1 MKRNV
6 QPTPSPVMGQ
16 ALKIMTVAE
25 VATLLQ
31 IPRSSVYEKTRR
43 REGSN
48 PPLPCR
54 RVGKYLRFF
63 ESEVVG
69 WLMGLPQNDLVKRHR
84 AA

>member
-1 MKRNV
+1 MKRT
-6 QPTPSPVMGQ
+6 QPTPNPVAGP
-16 ALKIMTVAE
+16 ALKILTVEE
-25 VATLLQ
+25 VAALLQ

-63 ESEVVG
+63 DTEVMA
-69 WLMGLPQNDLVKRHR
+69 WLVNLPQNKLVQRRRR